1 VVLEK
6 NLKALD
12 NKDSLVED
20 IASILN
26 EKGERLLAQDGISQ
40 SRGRR
45 YLARGVKFMM
55 SGQNLAMGLA
65 RLDPHGVA
73 PIVLGG
79 VYTLVLIL
87 QNNSDES
94 RAAMTIPLELAEMVA
109 LWNSTEKNQIMRN
122 SNPTLKALFEKL
134 SKSIK
139 VLFEGIIALLGRMM
153 VYFDRRRW
161 CECI

>member
-1 VVLEK
+1 
-6 NLKALD
+6 
-12 NKDSLVED
+12 
-20 IASILN
+20 
-26 EKGERLLAQDGISQ
+26 
-40 SRGRR
+40 
-45 YLARGVKFMM
+45 M
-55 SGQNLAMGLA
+55 SGQNLATGLA

-79 VYTLVLIL
+79 VYTLVQIL
-87 QNNSDES
+87 LNNSDES

-122 SNPTLKALFEKL
+122 SNPSIEAPFEKL
-134 SKSIK
+134 SESIK

-153 VYFDRRRW
+153 VYFDRGRW